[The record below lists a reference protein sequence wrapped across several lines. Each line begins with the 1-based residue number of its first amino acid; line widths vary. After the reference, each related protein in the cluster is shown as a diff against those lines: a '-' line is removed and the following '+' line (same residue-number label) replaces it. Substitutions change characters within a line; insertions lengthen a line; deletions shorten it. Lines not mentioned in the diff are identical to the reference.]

1 MRLGFFNYYEVYN
14 GNRMFTDKDAPI
26 GDDLLYPTVYLGQF
40 FREKGHRVDTMDTD
54 DLEKFDSYVFM
65 DFPTSGNRYFT
76 RLVEE
81 GCGELF
87 LIILESEVI
96 RPDNWDKGNHI
107 YFRKIF
113 TWNDDYV
120 DNVKYFKLNFSQKIP
135 TGVESG
141 ISKKKRFCTMISCN
155 KFQKH
160 PLELYSERLRA
171 IKWFEE
177 NHPEDFDLYGFGWDK
192 HLFTGRMSRL
202 NRVEFLARLMRPGYS
217 VYKGSVKSKREV
229 MQKYKFSVCYE
240 NATGITGY
248 ITEKIFDSFFA
259 GCVPVY
265 LGAPNVT
272 DYIPAETFIDK
283 RNFKNY
289 GELYRYM
296 KSMTDEEYNKYLGA
310 IKDFVHS
317 GRIYPFSAECFAE
330 TLFREIVEK
339 RDNG

>member
-1 MRLGFFNYYEVYN
+1 
-14 GNRMFTDKDAPI
+14 
-26 GDDLLYPTVYLGQF
+26 
-40 FREKGHRVDTMDTD
+40 
-54 DLEKFDSYVFM
+54 
-65 DFPTSGNRYFT
+65 
-76 RLVEE
+76 
-81 GCGELF
+81 
-87 LIILESEVI
+87 
-96 RPDNWDKGNHI
+96 
-107 YFRKIF
+107 
-113 TWNDDYV
+113 
-120 DNVKYFKLNFSQKIP
+120 
-135 TGVESG
+135 
-141 ISKKKRFCTMISCN
+141 
-155 KFQKH
+155 
-160 PLELYSERLRA
+160 
-171 IKWFEE
+171 
-177 NHPEDFDLYGFGWDK
+177 
-192 HLFTGRMSRL
+192 
-202 NRVEFLARLMRPGYS
+202 
-217 VYKGSVKSKREV
+217 